1 MSAHS
6 AVVRPPLSFVVAMAE
21 NRVIG
26 KDNGLVWRLK
36 SDLRHFKAHT
46 IGRPVIMGRKTFLS
60 IGRPLPGR
68 ESVVLTRDDGFSA
81 TGVHAVRSLEEA
93 LDTATALAATMGANE
108 IAVAGGAD
116 VYAQLLPQ
124 AQRIELTLVH
134 AHPDGD
140 AFFPPFEHL
149 PFRETTRETH
159 EAGPDDQY
167 GFTFV
172 TYERM

>member
-1 MSAHS
+1 MTL
-6 AVVRPPLSFVVAMAE
+6 PLSLVVAMAE

-26 KDNGLVWRLK
+26 RDNGLIWRIK
-36 SDLRHFKAHT
+36 SDLQYFKANT

-68 ESVVLTRDDGFSA
+68 ENIVLTREAHFSA
-81 TGVHAVRSLEEA
+81 DGVHAVRSLDEA
-93 LDTATALAATMGANE
+93 IELANRLAPGLGASE

-116 VYAQLLPQ
+116 VYAQLLPK
-124 AQRIELTLVH
+124 ASKIVLTLVH
-134 AHPDGD
+134 ANPEGD

-149 PFRETTRETH
+149 NFRETFREAH

-167 GFTFV
+167 SFTYV
-172 TYERM
+172 TYERN